1 MNATSA
7 SLDRALL
14 RPVRL
19 RHITWNKFKWLASLL
34 SPVLLLL
41 AWTLVTRGHWFSDR
55 ILVPPRDVYS
65 AFLELC
71 DSGELLEDL
80 KISSWRLACGFGLGA
95 LGGLILGVLL
105 EKSSAA
111 RAYLGP
117 TFQALRQVPTLALI
131 PMFILLF
138 GIGETLKI
146 VIIVKSTVYP
156 VATAT
161 MEGVRNIPEQ
171 YLEVGRAYRLGP
183 WASFKRIL
191 FPAAVPPILTGVR
204 IALGRSWMVLVAIE
218 LLTADTGL
226 GQTMETGRQM
236 LRLDI
241 VMVGVIVTGVI
252 GFTLDRGLQVL
263 ERALL
268 PWKHR

>member
-105 EKSSAA
+105 EKS
-111 RAYLGP
+111 
-117 TFQALRQVPTLALI
+117 
-131 PMFILLF
+131 
-138 GIGETLKI
+138 
-146 VIIVKSTVYP
+146 
-156 VATAT
+156 
-161 MEGVRNIPEQ
+161 
-171 YLEVGRAYRLGP
+171 
-183 WASFKRIL
+183 
-191 FPAAVPPILTGVR
+191 
-204 IALGRSWMVLVAIE
+204 
-218 LLTADTGL
+218 
-226 GQTMETGRQM
+226 
-236 LRLDI
+236 
-241 VMVGVIVTGVI
+241 
-252 GFTLDRGLQVL
+252 
-263 ERALL
+263 
-268 PWKHR
+268 